1 MKYTD
6 NDWLLAVTVC
16 GMKFTEKKIKK
27 SEKNFVVS
35 KNCCIFV
42 LETQRLPKLCYW
54 EKETTQQQKYN
65 T

>member
-16 GMKFTEKKIKK
+16 GMKFTEKKNQKK

-42 LETQRLPKLCYW
+42 LETQRFPKLC
-54 EKETTQQQKYN
+54 
-65 T
+65 

>member
-1 MKYTD
+1 MKSTD

-16 GMKFTEKKIKK
+16 GMKFTEKKSKK

-42 LETQRLPKLCYW
+42 MGKGNNP
-54 EKETTQQQKYN
+54 TTKV
-65 T
+65 